1 MLKHQHKFAIL
12 KYAKGNI
19 WLLIIPLVR
28 GLFLLRTDFYHWF
41 KMVYMDI
48 FVIAIVFVLAWLK
61 WYCVRYE
68 ITKKGI
74 YVKTG
79 LLFRKEYA
87 IRYASVSCIAFHQTL
102 LLRPLKVVRIFIDTN
117 NYLVEKKHSK
127 SEIILFV
134 SETDYSQIYKNIPA
148 TNSESKTIFQA
159 SKRAIFF
166 YSMFFSSTIPS
177 LVYMASFIIQCSR
190 IVGEKI
196 EMKFLSVVN
205 ELTES
210 LRIFYDKV
218 TATIVVLVL
227 IIASGWFVSV
237 AVKIMRRTNF
247 KISRCGGSIL
257 IENGLF
263 DYWKYYVK
271 YSSINCVEIQQ
282 NLLMKT
288 TGIMSVNINCAGY
301 GKRKDELPVFIPMTT
316 KKQAIL
322 MMRKLLPDFTLSN
335 IKLRTKRTYIMAYVW
350 LPAALIIG
358 VAVSVAMLSR
368 TATWGSAAGFVGIM
382 LEIPLM
388 YLLTVRIVAKIC
400 AGIGV
405 NDNSLTVSCCK
416 GVRLCTAIVPKD
428 RIAYIKIRRTFFQ
441 RVSGCCDVIVYARGG
456 HVRGYR
462 VRGIVL
468 TEALWLVENY
478 DKMCQNAHL

>member
-1 MLKHQHKFAIL
+1 MKHQHRFAIL

-28 GLFLLRTDFYHWF
+28 GLFSLRTDLYNWL
-41 KMVYMDI
+41 KMAYMDI
-48 FVIAIVFVLAWLK
+48 IVITVVFVLAWLK
-61 WYCVRYE
+61 WYCMRYE

-87 IRYASVSCIAFHQTL
+87 IRYASVSCITFHQSL
-102 LLRPLKVVRIFIDTN
+102 LLKPLKAVRIFINTN

-134 SETDYSQIYKNIPA
+134 SEIDYSQIYKNIPA
-148 TNSESKTIFQA
+148 ENSEKKIIFQA
-159 SKRAIFF
+159 SKREILF
-166 YSMFFSSTIPS
+166 YSMVFSSAIPS
-177 LVYMASFIIQCSR
+177 LAYMVAFIIQCSR
-190 IVGEKI
+190 VVGEKI
-196 EMKFLSVVN
+196 EIRFLSVVN

-210 LRIFYDKV
+210 LRNFYDKV

-227 IIASGWFVSV
+227 IIATGWLVSV
-237 AVKIMRRTNF
+237 AIKIMRRINF
-247 KISRCGGSIL
+247 KISRCGGQIL
-257 IENGLF
+257 IENGLL

-271 YSSINCVEIQQ
+271 YSSVNSVEIQQ
-282 NLLMKT
+282 NLLMKIA
-288 TGIMSVNINCAGY
+288 GIMSVNINCTGY
-301 GKRKDELPVFIPMTT
+301 GKRRDELPVFIPMTT
-316 KKQAIL
+316 KRQAMR
-322 MMRKLLPDFTLSN
+322 MMKELLPDFTLSN
-335 IKLRTKRTYIMAYVW
+335 IMLRTKRTYIMAYVW
-350 LPAALIIG
+350 LPAVLIIG

-368 TATWGSAAGFVGIM
+368 MPTWDSAAGFVGIM

-388 YLLTVRIVAKIC
+388 YLLAVRIGAKIF

-405 NDNSLTVSCCK
+405 NDNSLTVSYCR
-416 GVRLCTAIVPKD
+416 GARLCTAIVPKD

-441 RVSGCCDVIVYARGG
+441 RVGGCCDVIVYARGG
-456 HVRGYR
+456 HARGYR
-462 VRGIVL
+462 IRGIVVS
-468 TEALWLVENY
+468 EALWLVENY